1 MSLQALVRLHTGV
14 TTVFKEF
21 NRMRRYGGLVVH
33 EQANAISESKRLRTK
48 PVPSDARPHAPFSS
62 HEHGKPPGRFFA
74 KRACRR

>member
-48 PVPSDARPHAPFSS
+48 LFPAVPSDARPHAPFS
-62 HEHGKPPGRFFA
+62 KPRTRQA
-74 KRACRR
+74 T